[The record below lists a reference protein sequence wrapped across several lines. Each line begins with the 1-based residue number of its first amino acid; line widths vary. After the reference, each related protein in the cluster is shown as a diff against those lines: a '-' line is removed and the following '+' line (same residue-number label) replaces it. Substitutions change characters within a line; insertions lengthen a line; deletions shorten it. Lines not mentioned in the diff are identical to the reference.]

1 MLVVPEDKLHVQ
13 HYMDS
18 IPHPGGGASQD
29 GALLVFVEV
38 FTSRTWSCWNRSV
51 IGDPEGAELL
61 MTTINAVK
69 LCRDSF
75 H

>member
-13 HYMDS
+13 RSMDS
-18 IPHPGGGASQD
+18 TPILGGASQD
-29 GALLVFVEV
+29 GALLVEV
-38 FTSRTWSCWNRSV
+38 FTSCTSSGWNRFV
-51 IGDPEGAELL
+51 IRDPEGAELL